1 MRRLV
6 YLKLFFIS
14 LLGALILSFVSLVFM
29 VRISD
34 MVVAD
39 YRYGYLLYI
48 ARSIERSTV
57 YKPVAD
63 VNVNRIPSPP
73 PMKNEALSII
83 DEGYTMNENELDIS
97 LTRKLSKKF
106 RIKNDDERSKPSL
119 WLVSAKGEI
128 LSANNLQGDS

>member
-97 LTRKLSKKF
+97 LTRKLRGSF
-106 RIKNDDERSKPSL
+106 FTSL
-119 WLVSAKGEI
+119 
-128 LSANNLQGDS
+128 Q

>member
-1 MRRLV
+1 MKRLV
-6 YLKLFFIS
+6 YFKLFLIS
-14 LLGALILSFVSLVFM
+14 IVGALILSFMSLVFM

-63 VNVNRIPSPP
+63 VNVNKFPSPP
-73 PMKNEALSII
+73 PMQSALKII
-83 DEGYTMNENELDIS
+83 DSGYTMNENELDAS
-97 LTRKLSKKF
+97 VTKKLARKF
-106 RIKNDDERSKPSL
+106 NIKNDE
-119 WLVSAKGEI
+119 E
-128 LSANNLQGDS
+128 QGTRRASYFFQFRWH